1 MDIFKQQNNVNLLEM
16 QLSRKNIF
24 RVVLIGD
31 PAVGKTS
38 IVNRLHND
46 DFDLNEQPTIGS
58 TFVNYLCTFEDTS
71 INLQIWDTAG
81 EEQYRSVGP
90 IYYRRAQAAIVV
102 YDVTIESSFNNL
114 QYWINEFK
122 NASNCSNQDIFIV
135 GNKIDL
141 FEKIA
146 VDADSAKKFAISNN
160 FHFFQTSAKTGEGVI
175 DLFQNVA
182 KLCITKNSME
192 NDFTNSL
199 QDNQPQQND
208 WCC

>member
-1 MDIFKQQNNVNLLEM
+1 M
-16 QLSRKNIF
+16 QLNRKNVF

-46 DFDLNEQPTIGS
+46 DFDPNEQPTIGS
-58 TFVNYLCTFEDTS
+58 TFVNYLYPFDDTS

-102 YDVTIESSFNNL
+102 YDVTIESSYNNL

-141 FEKIA
+141 TEKAIINSN
-146 VDADSAKKFAISNN
+146 SAKQLAKANN

-182 KLCITKNSME
+182 KLCRTKNSIE
-192 NDFTNSL
+192 DDFTNVL
-199 QDNQPQQND
+199 QENQPQQNS

>member
-1 MDIFKQQNNVNLLEM
+1 M
-16 QLSRKNIF
+16 QLNRKNVF

-46 DFDLNEQPTIGS
+46 DFDINEQPTIGS
-58 TFVNYLCTFEDTS
+58 TFVNYLCPFDDTS

-102 YDVTIESSFNNL
+102 YDVTIESSYNNL

-141 FEKIA
+141 TEKMII
-146 VDADSAKKFAISNN
+146 DSNSAKQQANANN

-182 KLCITKNSME
+182 KLCQTKNSIE
-192 NDFTNSL
+192 DDFTNVL
-199 QDNQPQQND
+199 QDNQPQQSG

>member
-1 MDIFKQQNNVNLLEM
+1 M
-16 QLSRKNIF
+16 QVSRKNAF

-46 DFDLNEQPTIGS
+46 NFNPNEQPTIGS
-58 TFVNYLCTFEDTS
+58 TFVNYLCTFDDTS

-102 YDVTIESSFNNL
+102 YDVTIESSFNNI

-122 NASNCSNQDIFIV
+122 NASTCSNQDIFLV

-141 FEKIA
+141 IEKTV
-146 VDADSAKKFAISNN
+146 VDENSAKNFATSSNLQ
-160 FHFFQTSAKTGEGVI
+160 FFQTSAKTGEGIVS
-175 DLFQNVA
+175 LFQSVA
-182 KLCITKNSME
+182 KLCLSKNSLE
-192 NDFTNSL
+192 SDFSNLL
-199 QDNQPQQND
+199 QEKQPQQSK
-208 WCC
+208 CFC